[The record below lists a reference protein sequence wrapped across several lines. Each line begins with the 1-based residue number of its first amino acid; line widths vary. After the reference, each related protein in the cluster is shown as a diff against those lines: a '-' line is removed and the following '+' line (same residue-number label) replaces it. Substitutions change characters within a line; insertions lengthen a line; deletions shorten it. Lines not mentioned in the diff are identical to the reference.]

1 MKINERILCL
11 RKINHLTQ
19 EQLGEKLSVSRQA
32 VSKWESDTA
41 LPDLNNI
48 IQMCNIFNVSADYL
62 LFDKEPEKCE
72 TLPVHDKIPKPK
84 FISAVFFSVFALLA
98 VSVPFL
104 AKFMQYT
111 DFAATGECY
120 TNYSQYILSFPLV
133 VVPVIAF
140 AFLCAAVYF
149 K

>member
-1 MKINERILCL
+1 MKINERILSL
-11 RKINHLTQ
+11 RKLNHLTQ

-48 IQMCNIFNVSADYL
+48 IQMCNLFNVSADYL
-62 LFDKEPEKCE
+62 LFGKESEKDT
-72 TLPVHDKIPKPK
+72 TLPVSDKIPKPN
-84 FISAVFFSVFALLA
+84 FISAVFFSVFAVLLI
-98 VSVPFL
+98 SVPFL

-111 DFAATGECY
+111 DFTATGVCY
-120 TNYSQYILSFPLV
+120 TNYSQYIISFPLV
-133 VVPVIAF
+133 LVPVIAF

>member
-1 MKINERILCL
+1 MKINERILYL

-32 VSKWESDTA
+32 VSKWESDMA

-48 IQMCNIFNVSADYL
+48 IQMCNLFNVSADYL
-62 LFDKEPEKCE
+62 LFGKEPEK
-72 TLPVHDKIPKPK
+72 TVSSISDKKTKINLM
-84 FISAVFFSVFALLA
+84 SAVFFSLFAVFA

-104 AKFMQYT
+104 AKFMQYIEFT
-111 DFAATGECY
+111 TAGTFY
-120 TNYSQYILSFPLV
+120 TNPYQYVLSFPLAL
-133 VVPVIAF
+133 VPILAF

-149 K
+149 N

>member
-1 MKINERILCL
+1 MKINERILSL
-11 RKINHLTQ
+11 RKLNHLTQ

-48 IQMCNIFNVSADYL
+48 IQMCNLFNVSADYI
-62 LFDKEPEKCE
+62 LFGKESEKSAVP
-72 TLPVHDKIPKPK
+72 PVSSKPK
-84 FISAVFFSVFALLA
+84 FNLISVVLFSVFALLA
-98 VSVPFL
+98 VSIPFL

-111 DFAATGECY
+111 DFTTTGVCY
-120 TNYSQYILSFPLV
+120 TNYSQYIISFPLV
-133 VVPVIAF
+133 IVPVIAF